1 MVDEDQTP
9 EWWKST
15 LTAAW
20 FETRME
26 ADRTMVALSAGGIG
40 LMVTLL
46 TTVGVKGR
54 WAALFYTAAL
64 VGFVA
69 AIVVGLAIFK
79 VNAAHI
85 AEAADDPEKAD
96 ASPLRP
102 RLRRLDWALIGSF
115 GSGVLFSIL
124 VGIAT
129 ATTPDPT
136 VPGTHPT
143 EQGEAFD
150 GGEEAGAPADTTEQD
165 AVREEELRG
174 AYQPAPDTADGI

>member
-46 TTVGVKGR
+46 TAVGVEDL
-54 WAALFYTAAL
+54 WAAVFYTLAL
-64 VGFVA
+64 LGFIA
-69 AIVVGLAIFK
+69 AIIVGLAIFQ

-96 ASPLRP
+96 ASPLRA
-102 RLRRLDWALIGSF
+102 RLRKLDRALMASF

-124 VGIAT
+124 VGITAAAT
-129 ATTPDPT
+129 QECIPE
-136 VPGTHPT
+136 GTHSI
-143 EQGEAFD
+143 EQGEALN
-150 GGEEAGAPADTTEQD
+150 GGEEACTPRDTTGQD
-165 AVREEELRG
+165 PLGEEELRG
-174 AYQPAPDTADGI
+174 ADQPASDTIAGN